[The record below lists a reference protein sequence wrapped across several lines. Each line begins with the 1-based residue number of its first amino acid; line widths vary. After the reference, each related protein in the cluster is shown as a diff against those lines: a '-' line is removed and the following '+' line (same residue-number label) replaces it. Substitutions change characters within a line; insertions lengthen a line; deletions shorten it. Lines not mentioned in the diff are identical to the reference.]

1 MNLYLFKNLLPLN
14 AIIKQNSSKK
24 LVLLNLLELHA
35 ELNAALNLV
44 NVPTINNDHLC
55 IKLLGKNLRLPDE
68 EKYEIV
74 KSMEK
79 INIVRLKKRTKSI
92 KISWNSFPLIL
103 TAQKKKEQ
111 SKNEQ

>member
-1 MNLYLFKNLLPLN
+1 MIENIFDDSVLLKTMKFINLYFGKNEENQLFN
-14 AIIKQNSSKK
+14 
-24 LVLLNLLELHA
+24 E
-35 ELNAALNLV
+35 
-44 NVPTINNDHLC
+44 NNGDEI